1 MTSRAAFLGC
11 LITLVL
17 TARAGASCAV
27 FEIEQEF
34 KNARGVLVGCRRRS
48 CGQVLTGSMFA
59 PSHVGNDIRLRGLRG
74 CRQAFVVK
82 ERATLLNLLDPLNPL
97 NPINHLMTVSRTFAL
112 NTSPVILSTAV
123 VNSVDCPSRS
133 TSAFVVR

>member
-1 MTSRAAFLGC
+1 
-11 LITLVL
+11 
-17 TARAGASCAV
+17 
-27 FEIEQEF
+27 
-34 KNARGVLVGCRRRS
+34 
-48 CGQVLTGSMFA
+48 MFA
-59 PSHVGNDIRLRGLRG
+59 PSHVGNDIRLRALRG